1 MLNLNL
7 NIDEEYKPM
16 VNDLIKYS
24 VMFLVLNILMY
35 ISNPKTNKIMSE
47 SFTKIMIF
55 SLLGLTT
62 YWLIVKNLIELN

>member
-1 MLNLNL
+1 MLNL

-16 VNDLIKYS
+16 INDLIKFT
-24 VMFLVLNILMY
+24 VMFLVINILMY

-47 SFTKIMIF
+47 TFLKLMIF
-55 SLLGLTT
+55 ALLGLST